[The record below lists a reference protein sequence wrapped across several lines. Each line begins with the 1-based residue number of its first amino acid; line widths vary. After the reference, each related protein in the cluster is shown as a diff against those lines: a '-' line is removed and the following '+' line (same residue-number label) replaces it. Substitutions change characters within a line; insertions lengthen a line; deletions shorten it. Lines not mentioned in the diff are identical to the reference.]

1 MKTNLTLIGMPGA
14 GKSTVGIILAKEM
27 AFGFIDTD
35 ILIQINQQKSLQ
47 QIIDESG
54 HLNLRDIEEKEIL
67 KLNIQK
73 HIIATGGS
81 VVYSPK
87 SMTLLEKISRIVFLK
102 VSMEALKRRI
112 HNYETRGIAK
122 APTQTFM
129 ELFEERQQL
138 YEKYAEIT
146 ITCDPLNQDQ
156 IAGRIQTL
164 TRSFFKKE

>member
-102 VSMEALKRRI
+102 VSMEELKRRI

-164 TRSFFKKE
+164 TRSSF